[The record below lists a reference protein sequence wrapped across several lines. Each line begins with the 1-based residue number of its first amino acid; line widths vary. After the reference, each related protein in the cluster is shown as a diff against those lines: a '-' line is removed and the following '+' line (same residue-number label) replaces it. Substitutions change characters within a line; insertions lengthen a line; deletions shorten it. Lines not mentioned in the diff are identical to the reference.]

1 MIQTVL
7 VTGGAGFIGS
17 HLCEYLLG
25 KGNKVICLDNL
36 YTGRRE
42 NIDHLISDPNFT
54 LIEHD
59 IIAPFSWESGIIDQ
73 IFNLACPASP
83 IHYQK
88 DPIFT
93 TKTCTVGVLN
103 ILELAR
109 KHQARILQASTS
121 EIYGDPLYHPQKE
134 SYRGNVNP
142 IGPRACYDEG
152 KRIAETLFYD
162 YQRKFNLEVRV
173 ARIFNT
179 YGPRMD
185 PLDGRVVSNFIV
197 QALKDQDIT
206 IYGDGRQTRSFCY
219 VSDMVNGLYQL
230 MGTEGFSGP
239 VNLGNPLEKTIL
251 EIGQLI
257 KKLCRSKSKMIFKPL
272 PDDDPKKR
280 CPDISLAKER
290 LNWKPRVTLE
300 VGLKETI
307 KYFQMIQE
315 E

>member
-83 IHYQK
+83 VHYQK

-197 QALKDQDIT
+197 QTLKDQDIT
-206 IYGDGRQTRSFCY
+206 IYGDGEQTRSFCY
-219 VSDMVNGLYQL
+219 VSDVVNGLYQL
-230 MGTEGFSGP
+230 MWTEGFSGP

-251 EIGQLI
+251 EIAQLI
-257 KKLCRSKSKMIFKPL
+257 KNLSKSKSQMIFKPL
-272 PDDDPKKR
+272 PEDDPQRR

-290 LNWKPRVTLE
+290 LNWEPRVALE

-307 KYFQMIQE
+307 KYFQMIQGE
-315 E
+315 